1 MKTKIKNR
9 GLTAL
14 RFGAGLLV
22 IVLLVQLAV
31 PAHHPRSQKVA
42 VSGHVA
48 QNLPPAGKAVSP
60 AAPAPAPA
68 PAPAQTTPPTPKK
81 VATPKT
87 VSSAKPV
94 PVVTPAPESSVNGLA
109 PVPAATTPGSGDS
122 TQTASNPPATTSSY
136 TSTNWA
142 GWMSTVGT
150 FTSVSGSWT
159 APRVSGNGRSTS
171 ADATW
176 IGIGGVSSNDL
187 IQVGTMNSVSA
198 GGRVTTWA
206 FYELLPAFAQTIST
220 VSVAP
225 GDSLSASVSEVS
237 PGQWTISLTN
247 NTNGQSF
254 TQTFAYASSRS
265 SAEWIQEDPS
275 NAQDQLVPLDNFGT
289 ATFTNGM
296 TTSSGVSRNILNSLA
311 VPITLV
317 NNAGQALVTTSSLS
331 GGGSSFS
338 VTHN

>member
-1 MKTKIKNR
+1 
-9 GLTAL
+9 
-14 RFGAGLLV
+14 
-22 IVLLVQLAV
+22 
-31 PAHHPRSQKVA
+31 
-42 VSGHVA
+42 
-48 QNLPPAGKAVSP
+48 
-60 AAPAPAPA
+60 
-68 PAPAQTTPPTPKK
+68 
-81 VATPKT
+81 
-87 VSSAKPV
+87 
-94 PVVTPAPESSVNGLA
+94 
-109 PVPAATTPGSGDS
+109 
-122 TQTASNPPATTSSY
+122 
-136 TSTNWA
+136 
-142 GWMSTVGT
+142 
-150 FTSVSGSWT
+150 
-159 APRVSGNGRSTS
+159 
-171 ADATW
+171 
-176 IGIGGVSSNDL
+176 
-187 IQVGTMNSVSA
+187 MNSVSA